1 MATLFIKRF
10 SDFQTVAKLDVLSSS
25 LCIDSAEQEGS
36 TVTVVGNDVSRSL
49 AGSWAIIDDMI
60 YTIST
65 VTPQDGRTLLAL
77 AAPGDA
83 FSRLLPYTAPVS
95 GSGGAFAA
103 AELTSNYINQ
113 ADTQYALPYMTVS
126 NLDTSAFL
134 PPETDSNGLYAISD
148 YLRLLRRMRGSKPVF
163 TYTVN
168 TLTLTL
174 TPTEKTSRT
183 VPFND
188 GHSQLASVAYS
199 DSGLA
204 KITTRHSVARIE
216 STDPTTG
223 KITYVK
229 DDDGNTVYDIV
240 TADFYLTESGTVVTS
255 PPARRVSGAWLT
267 LPVSAKDD
275 PATKAAERFAK
286 AASSHKIEFWSDRE
300 FAVFDPCKFAVYG
313 ETMESYISYIGR
325 RSTDG
330 RIYYRSGELLL
341 TATEKLK
348 GMIK

>member
-1 MATLFIKRF
+1 MLFIKRF
-10 SDFQTVAKLDVLSSS
+10 SDFQTVAALNALSSS

-36 TVTVVGNDVSRSL
+36 TVTVVGNDVPRSL

-83 FSRLLPYTAPVS
+83 FSRLLPYTAPAS

-103 AELTSNYINQ
+103 AELTTNYINQ
-113 ADTQYALPYMTVS
+113 PDTQYALPYMNVS
-126 NLDTSAFL
+126 NLDTTTFL

-148 YLRLLRRMRGSKPVF
+148 YLRLLRRMRGIKPVF
-163 TYTVN
+163 SVSGD
-168 TLTLTL
+168 TLALVL
-174 TPTEKTSRT
+174 TPVAKTARN

-188 GHSQLASVAYS
+188 GHSQLASVAFS

-229 DDDGNTVYDIV
+229 DDEGNTVYDIE
-240 TADFYLTESGTVVTS
+240 TADFYLTETGDIVTT
-255 PPARRVSGAWLT
+255 PPARRVHGAWLT
-267 LPVSAKDD
+267 LPVAAKDD
-275 PATKAAERFAK
+275 PAVKAAERFAK
-286 AASSHKIEFWSDRE
+286 SSSSHKIEFWSDQAL
-300 FAVFDPCKFAVYG
+300 AVFDPCTFKIYG
-313 ETMESYISYIGR
+313 EDMESYISYAGR
-325 RSTDG
+325 RSTDN
-330 RIYYRSGELLL
+330 RWYYRSGELLL

-348 GMIK
+348 GLVK

>member
-1 MATLFIKRF
+1 MLFIKRF
-10 SDFQTVAKLDVLSSS
+10 SDFQTVAALNVLSSS

-36 TVTVVGNDVSRSL
+36 TVTVVGNDVPRSL
-49 AGSWAIIDDMI
+49 AGSWAIIDDRI

-83 FSRLLPYTAPVS
+83 FSRLLPYTAPAS

-103 AELTSNYINQ
+103 AELTTNYISQ
-113 ADTQYALPYMTVS
+113 PDAQYALPYMTVS
-126 NLDTSAFL
+126 NLDTTAFL
-134 PPETDSNGLYAISD
+134 PPETDSNGLYALSD
-148 YLRLLRRMRGSKPVF
+148 FLRLLRRMRGIKPVF
-163 TYTVN
+163 SVSGD
-168 TLTLTL
+168 TLALVL
-174 TPTEKTSRT
+174 TPVAKTARN

-188 GHSQLASVAYS
+188 GHSQLASVAFS

-216 STDPTTG
+216 STDPVTG
-223 KITYVK
+223 KVTYVK
-229 DDDGNTVYDIV
+229 DDEGNTVYDIV
-240 TADFYLTESGTVVTS
+240 TADFYLTESGSVVTS

-267 LPVSAKDD
+267 LPVSARDD

-286 AASSHKIEFWSDRE
+286 SSSSHKIEFWSDQE
-300 FAVFDPCKFAVYG
+300 LAVFDPCTFKIYD
-313 ETMESYISYIGR
+313 EDMESYISYAGR
-325 RSTDG
+325 RSTDN
-330 RIYYRSGELLL
+330 RWYYRSGELLL

-348 GMIK
+348 GLVK

>member
-1 MATLFIKRF
+1 MLFIKRF
-10 SDFQTVAKLDVLSSS
+10 SDFVTVAALTPLSSS

-36 TVTVVGNDVSRSL
+36 TVTVVGNGVQRSL
-49 AGSWAIIDDMI
+49 AGSWAVINGMI
-60 YTIST
+60 YTITT

-77 AAPGDA
+77 AAPGEA
-83 FSRLLPYTAPVS
+83 FSRLLPYTAPSS

-103 AELTSNYINQ
+103 AELTANYIAQ
-113 ADTQYALPYMTVS
+113 PDMQYALPYMNVS

-134 PPETDSNGLYAISD
+134 PPETDGNGLYAISD
-148 YLRLLRRMRGSKPVF
+148 YLRLLRRMRGIKPVF
-163 TYTVN
+163 TFEED

-174 TPTEKTSRT
+174 TPVSKTAQA

-216 STDPTTG
+216 STDPVTG

-229 DDDGNTVYDIV
+229 DDEGKIVYDIV
-240 TADFYLTESGTVVTS
+240 TADFYLTESGAVVTS

-275 PATKAAERFAK
+275 PAAKAAERFAK

-300 FAVFDPCKFAVYG
+300 FAVFDPCTFAVYG
-313 ETMESYISYIGR
+313 EILTSYISYVGT

-330 RIYYRSGELLL
+330 RFYYRSGELLL